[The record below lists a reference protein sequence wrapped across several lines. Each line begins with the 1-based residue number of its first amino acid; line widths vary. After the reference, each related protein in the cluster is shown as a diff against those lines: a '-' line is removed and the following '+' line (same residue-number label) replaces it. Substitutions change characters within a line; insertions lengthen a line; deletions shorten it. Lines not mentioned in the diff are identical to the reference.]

1 MRVAAQAAGI
11 VASILLLSPLPAFAD
26 TTDVDV
32 KAGKPGEYIGSG
44 IIIPDQARGKHGT
57 PSTRTKTL
65 KKIVLKKTN
74 NNQRKAAIEVMCREA
89 RTAGISCEYTP
100 PKKNG
105 RKPAHVM
112 LDLDAIAR
120 TLTTRIH
127 LPDPTPQIGPDP
139 NTNEWKIAAVGY
151 PLWLWTPGPHT
162 VTDQAHAHGI
172 TFTLHATW
180 TSTHFNTGDGHTLT
194 CTTTQPYTKNTQPGT
209 PSPTCGHT
217 YLQPPP
223 HNTYTITATTTWTIT
238 WTAQDTSGSIPGHLT
253 ASRQLPVGELNTLIV
268 K

>member
-1 MRVAAQAAGI
+1 
-11 VASILLLSPLPAFAD
+11 
-26 TTDVDV
+26 
-32 KAGKPGEYIGSG
+32 
-44 IIIPDQARGKHGT
+44 
-57 PSTRTKTL
+57 
-65 KKIVLKKTN
+65 
-74 NNQRKAAIEVMCREA
+74 MCREA
-89 RTAGISCEYTP
+89 RTANIPCTNTP
-100 PKKNG
+100 PKKTKKN
-105 RKPAHVM
+105 KQTTPN
-112 LDLDAIAR
+112 LDAIAR

-180 TSTHFNTGDGHTLT
+180 TSTHFSTGDGHTLT

-238 WTAQDTSGSIPGHLT
+238 WTAQDTSGSIPGHFT